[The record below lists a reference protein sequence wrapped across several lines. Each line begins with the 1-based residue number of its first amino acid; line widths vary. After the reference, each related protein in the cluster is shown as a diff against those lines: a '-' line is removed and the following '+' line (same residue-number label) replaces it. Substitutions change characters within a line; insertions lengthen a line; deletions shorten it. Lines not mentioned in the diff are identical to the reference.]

1 MPRTC
6 TSLKIGRIG
15 GCHGFCCGKK
25 WCDLYNLGSNAVKF
39 VTNLCSF
46 MSIFHDFP
54 KYTAGLMKNYGECH
68 NIWYDGGTLMNK
80 IQACEI
86 QGCHTITTHP
96 KLFMNIWKLLNTT
109 AHLYKW
115 KFAHLHIC
123 TVCSITYGTGS
134 LTLTSKRCYFIW
146 K

>member
-54 KYTAGLMKNYGECH
+54 KYTAGLLKNNVECH
-68 NIWYDGGTLMNK
+68 NITMEGCFWTKYKLVELKDATRSRL
-80 IQACEI
+80 IQS
-86 QGCHTITTHP
+86 
-96 KLFMNIWKLLNTT
+96 MNIWKLLNTT
-109 AHLYKW
+109 AHLYNW
-115 KFAHLHIC
+115 KFAHIHIC
-123 TVCSITYGTGS
+123 TLCSITFGTGS
-134 LTLTSKRCYFIW
+134 LTLTSKRCYFI
-146 K
+146 

>member
-54 KYTAGLMKNYGECH
+54 KYTAGLLKNYGECH

-80 IQACEI
+80 IQACGI
-86 QGCHTITTHP
+86 KGCHTIATHP
-96 KLFMNIWKLLNTT
+96 KHE
-109 AHLYKW
+109 HLKTFKHNC
-115 KFAHLHIC
+115 KFVQL
-123 TVCSITYGTGS
+123 
-134 LTLTSKRCYFIW
+134 
-146 K
+146 